1 MNLRCALA
9 ASGILALITVP
20 AWASH
25 KIYSPIVEEG
35 VFEVEMRGDRTVDAS
50 PDKDDGQK
58 DIYELSYGVNS
69 WWTTGV
75 LAELSKEPGEGFRY
89 EATAWENVFQLAA
102 QGEYWID
109 TGLYFEYAKA
119 AITGEP
125 DEIEGKLLL
134 EKAVHP
140 LVLTANLILTRDI
153 GDNAADSFGF
163 EYGVRA
169 NYPWSREI
177 QFGIE
182 AYGEPG
188 RLSGFNT
195 LAEQEHSIGPV
206 LSGKFNVGSVPGV
219 FVYNIGYLFGLTD
232 TSPSGTAKWQLE
244 YEISL

>member
-1 MNLRCALA
+1 MNKRYALA
-9 ASGILALITVP
+9 ACGILALITAP

-35 VFEVEMRGDRTVDAS
+35 VFEVDIRGDRTVDAS
-50 PDKDDGQK
+50 SDKDDGQK
-58 DIYELSYGVNS
+58 DIFEFSYGVNS

-140 LVLTANLILTRDI
+140 LVFTANLILTRDV
-153 GDNAADSFGF
+153 GENAEGSFGF
-163 EYGVRA
+163 EYGARA
-169 NYPWSREI
+169 NYPWSRAL
-177 QFGIE
+177 QFGVE
-182 AYGEPG
+182 A
-188 RLSGFNT
+188 
-195 LAEQEHSIGPV
+195 LANPDV
-206 LSGKFNVGSVPGV
+206 
-219 FVYNIGYLFGLTD
+219 
-232 TSPSGTAKWQLE
+232 
-244 YEISL
+244 